1 MTYECKPG
9 EGCSKLPGCLEFAR
23 FGRLLLPAAC
33 CRGPASHGSVWG
45 RAANPASETPPIAAT
60 PATPQANPAP
70 ETKASLA
77 APVTPASNVSIL
89 TIWGPDFM
97 APLDDA
103 PGGAVLAGQIQAFE
117 RAHPGWQVRYVRKKP
132 YGQGGLVH
140 FLRATRAAAPELLPD
155 LVLLDMSEI
164 SLLTQNQDSWFQPLG
179 PLLGEEITS
188 DLVPFAQEA
197 GRVGD
202 ELVAIQYEADLRF
215 LAYNSAIIDEPP
227 NTWADILA
235 SQATYLLPIGATEGA
250 VRDGFLP
257 QYLAVGGKLVD
268 RDGLPYLD
276 RALVAAIL
284 EVYQSAEQAGLLP
297 AAGFD
302 LEDASDCW
310 PVYLTSR
317 AAMTNVNSW
326 DYGRERVSRLAATRV
341 GPLPTLSGTLISLSS
356 GWGWALLSRKASQ
369 QAVAVEFLRS
379 VLRPE
384 AMAAWSRQTYHLP
397 TRKSALA
404 LTVNDP
410 EYLEFLQKLME
421 VAVPQPREPV
431 YSLATAAL
439 SDAIESVARGRLSPQ
454 AAAAEATEK
463 VRAAREELG
472 TGSQY

>member
-1 MTYECKPG
+1 MSASQG
-9 EGCSKLPGCLEFAR
+9 EGVPSYLAELSLRHSTTFCC
-23 FGRLLLPAAC
+23 LLPAVVGLLLMAAC
-33 CRGPASHGSVWG
+33 GGRQPTPAG
-45 RAANPASETPPIAAT
+45 ETPPVAVT
-60 PATPQANPAP
+60 PTTPQANAAP
-70 ETKASLA
+70 ETKRPP
-77 APVTPASNVSIL
+77 APPAPNVSIL

-97 APLDDA
+97 APLDDV
-103 PGGAVLAGQIQAFE
+103 PGGAVLASQIQAFE
-117 RAHPGWQVRYVRKKP
+117 QAHPGWQVRYVRKKP
-132 YGQGGLVH
+132 YSQGGLVH
-140 FLRATRAAAPELLPD
+140 FLRATRAVAPELLPD

-164 SLLTQNQDSWFQPLG
+164 SLLAQDQVPWFQPLG

-188 DLVPFAQEA
+188 DLAPFAQEA

-215 LAYNSAIIDEPP
+215 LAYNSAIIAEPP

-235 SQATYLLPIGATEGA
+235 SQATYLLPIGASEGA

-276 RALVAAIL
+276 KALVAAVL
-284 EVYQSAEQAGLLP
+284 EVYQSAEQADLLP

-302 LEDASDCW
+302 LKDASDCW
-310 PVYLTSR
+310 PVYLMSR
-317 AAMTNVNSW
+317 AGMTNVNSW
-326 DYGRERVSRLAATRV
+326 DYGRERASRLAATRV
-341 GPLPTLSGTLISLSS
+341 GPLPTLSGTLISLSN
-356 GWGWALLSRKASQ
+356 GWGWVLLSGKASR

-379 VLRPE
+379 ILQPE

-439 SDAIESVARGRLSPQ
+439 SEAVESVTRGRLSPQ
-454 AAAAEATEK
+454 EAAAEAAEK

-472 TGSQY
+472 TTSQY